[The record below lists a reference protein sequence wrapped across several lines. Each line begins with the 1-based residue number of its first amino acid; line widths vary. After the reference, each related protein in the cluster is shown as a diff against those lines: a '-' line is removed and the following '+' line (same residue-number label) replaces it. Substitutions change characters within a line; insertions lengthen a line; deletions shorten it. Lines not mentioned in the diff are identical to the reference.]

1 MVFMELSIHQIYNRH
16 KLLIDQYEVNTMK
29 EDVVR
34 YEKIL
39 NETSEIVEKM
49 NALLDQLEANSAE
62 YNALKDYYGSEE
74 YMHDVDLSNE
84 SDTYQDISTGV
95 LFEDGVYNLIAEQY
109 ALNIRMLEIATQ
121 QLKTH

>member
-1 MVFMELSIHQIYNRH
+1 
-16 KLLIDQYEVNTMK
+16 MK
-29 EDVVR
+29 EDVIR
-34 YEKIL
+34 YEKVL

-49 NALLDQLEANSAE
+49 NALLNQLEANSAE

-74 YMHDVDLSNE
+74 YMRDVDLSNE
-84 SDTYQDISTGV
+84 SDTYQDIPTGV
-95 LFEDGVYNLIAEQY
+95 LSEDGVYNLIAEQY